1 MLSESLMLPESLIR
15 RLLQKLLSRG
25 GELAEIYLEN
35 TSKTT
40 FFYEDK
46 RVDRAA
52 YGSDRGVG
60 LRLVRNLN
68 TAYGYGNDL
77 SPAALMAL
85 AQSLSLS
92 APAAVTPRGIATAQG
107 ASAARGAG
115 RSSNKISALARQGA
129 TFRPRVVIDPRSVPS
144 ATKVRLCELAN
155 RLAWGSDPRIVQ
167 VRVRYEDSHSLR
179 VIVNSLGEWRESE
192 RPHVLL
198 SVTVTVKGASGLHTG
213 YESIGGL
220 SGHEVLTEAAITATV
235 RDAVRRALNNL
246 TGRPTPSGAMTVVIA
261 SSSGG
266 TFVHEAVG
274 HGLEADLVF
283 DNQSVFAGRLGSRVA
298 SELVTV
304 IDDASIPGRQGSF
317 SFDDEGTPS
326 QPTIL
331 IAKGVLK
338 NFLCDRLFA
347 MRQGLRPTGNGRRES
362 YEFPPIVRMTN
373 TMMMPG
379 RDDPAEIIR
388 SVQRGLLV
396 KKMGGGQVNTVNGD
410 FVFEVEESYVLE
422 HGAQGDPVR
431 GATLV
436 GNCLKVLKTID
447 RVGTDQ
453 GFSIGVCG
461 KDGQGVPV
469 TDAMPT
475 VRIPEIV
482 VGGV

>member
-15 RLLQKLLSRG
+15 RLLQRLLSRG

-46 RVDRAA
+46 RVDRATC
-52 YGSDRGVG
+52 GSDRGVG
-60 LRLVRNLN
+60 LRLIRNLK
-68 TAYGYGNDL
+68 TAYGYGNDR
-77 SPAALMAL
+77 SPAALTKL
-85 AQSLSLS
+85 AQSLSGTGPAVIGHKITTLS
-92 APAAVTPRGIATAQG
+92 QQV
-107 ASAARGAG
+107 AS
-115 RSSNKISALARQGA
+115 
-129 TFRPRVVIDPRSVPS
+129 FRPRVLVDPRTAPS
-144 ATKVRLCELAN
+144 TEKVRLCELAN

-167 VRVRYEDSHSLR
+167 VRIRYEDSHSLR

-246 TGRPTPSGAMTVVIA
+246 TGRPSPSGAMTVVIA

-317 SFDDEGTPS
+317 SFDDEGTPA

-410 FVFEVEESYVLE
+410 FVFEVEEGYMLE
-422 HGAQGDPVR
+422 HGVQGDPVR

-436 GNCLKVLKTID
+436 GNCLKVLETID